1 MNNSFA
7 TCFKFPFERFGSL
20 VGLFATF
27 GALVWLAPLLVSQII
42 QFIVALIVALILAVA
57 QVDGDAISIIAQ
69 IIGGLVGGLAYIPT
83 MPFYPAFFRCLDME
97 TQGQSAPV
105 SQLFAWRGLVGPS
118 IVAGLLAGVILIA
131 GYVLCVVP
139 GLLLL
144 PISVMPYYFVA
155 RGDSGTAAISKS
167 FTVLM
172 QQPMTI
178 LYVWG
183 FISIMFIGI
192 LACCIGVIVTL
203 PMYLAAV
210 YLMMRGINVEQQRY
224 A

>member
-42 QFIVALIVALILAVA
+42 QFIVAFIVALILAVA

-131 GYVLCVVP
+131 GYVLCIVP
-139 GLLLL
+139 GLLLV
-144 PISVMPYYFVA
+144 PISVLPYYFVA
-155 RGDSGTAAISKS
+155 RGDSGTAAISS
-167 FTVLM
+167 NSVAAS
-172 QQPMTI
+172 
-178 LYVWG
+178 YDWG
-183 FISIMFIGI
+183 MWAFISSPSKSA
-192 LACCIGVIVTL
+192 L
-203 PMYLAAV
+203 
-210 YLMMRGINVEQQRY
+210 
-224 A
+224 